1 MTNKK
6 SGQLRPLATDYG
18 RSALELIGT
27 GVLSTQQTISMI
39 RRLTCNDDYKAILEI
54 SQAKT
59 R

>member
-6 SGQLRPLATDYG
+6 SGQLRPLATDHG
-18 RSALELIGT
+18 RSALEYIGQA
-27 GVLSTQQTISMI
+27 LSTQQTISMI
-39 RRLTCNDDYKAILEI
+39 RRLTCNDDYKATLEI